1 MKSQEITA
9 LIEEYGQGP
18 DLLATA
24 VAEIPRRAWD
34 FKPAP
39 TEWSVRQLVAHMTDS
54 ETLAATRLYM
64 ILAQPGST
72 LMSYEDEAWT
82 KVLSYPD
89 RSIED
94 TLQLFRLL
102 RQTVHPLLKTVPDS
116 ALSNSVIH
124 PDRVYPEYGEAYNLE
139 KWLRIYTRHVRD
151 HIEQLH
157 GIHAAWKKEQG

>member
-1 MKSQEITA
+1 MNELERNELT
-9 LIEEYGQGP
+9 EEYGLGP

-151 HIEQLH
+151 HVEQLH

>member
-1 MKSQEITA
+1 MNSPEIAA
-9 LIEEYGQGP
+9 LIEEYGHGP

-24 VAEIPRRAWD
+24 VAEIPRGAWG

-39 TEWSVRQLVAHMTDS
+39 AEWSVRQLVAHMADS

-72 LMSYEDEAWT
+72 LMSYEDEAWSR
-82 KVLSYPD
+82 VLSYPD
-89 RSIED
+89 RSLED

-102 RQTVHPLLKTVPDS
+102 RQTAHGLLKTVPDT